1 MNISELTSTVV
12 ETMNDLIERDVI
24 SFTTPKQQNA
34 FKQTLISQAI
44 EGEILNEREIID
56 FKKRID
62 GEETN
67 EEFIEKIKASY
78 YDE

>member
-34 FKQTLISQAI
+34 FEHTLISQAI

-62 GEETN
+62 GGETN
-67 EEFIEKIKASY
+67 EEFIEKVKANY